1 MYIFSS
7 IYIFEYKTYY
17 MAQSAVDYA
26 ISYLSRYPKTEQE
39 MRIILYKKWYNSE
52 DIQHCM
58 DVLKRNDFINDEKFV
73 DSFLY
78 SEVAKKWRPLFI
90 IKQKLIQRWIDKWL
104 LAKKI
109 SEQQEELI
117 DWIHKAIRKELDAY
131 KKKWVDWFDSIQ
143 KLMRRWYQLAD
154 IKTVIK
160 LWTTSK

>member
-1 MYIFSS
+1 
-7 IYIFEYKTYY
+7 
-17 MAQSAVDYA
+17 MAQSATDYA
-26 ISYLSRYPKTEQE
+26 IWYLSRYPKTEQE
-39 MRIILYKKWYNSE
+39 IRIILYKKWYNSE

-58 DVLKRNDFINDEKFV
+58 NILKKNDFINDEKFA

-78 SEVAKKWRPLFI
+78 SEVEKKWRPLFI

-117 DWIHKAIRKELDAY
+117 AWMRKAIRKELDTY

-154 IKTVIK
+154 IKAVIK
-160 LWTTSK
+160 EWAENN